1 MARPEQVEAFHMDSD
16 EEEAAEMT
24 DDEEVPL
31 GRVRQAA
38 NLNRLPLH
46 HFLRLIA
53 GGRMMEHGAAAT
65 NEDLVQNL
73 KRGGVIQS
81 ERVHRALQLCARDL
95 FVPAEHREEALLD
108 APIRVESLD
117 FNISAP
123 HMHAT
128 CLEALQLQPGHKASG
143 CDFLDVGSGCGVL
156 TACGAWLVGPLGA
169 AVGFDV
175 RREAVSMGRDNVRRL
190 TADSAEFASGAC
202 PPRIE
207 LQNVFMPSPRWLAHF
222 DRVHVGASCPPDRLG
237 PLLSLLRPEG
247 GLIVVPV
254 APNDLRVIT
263 KKANGAITQKV
274 ISQVRFSDLEVPTDA
289 EVLLATLR
297 SERRQRTAPGHQ
309 PSTFAQDVAAIV
321 GGTPPPSPTL
331 NGNACASSFIP
342 SSSPSTGTRLPFW
355 GAMWRAVPAS
365 VLPLLLPVVPA
376 RPIVVSQVIDG
387 LPATPQASAGDKS
400 WPHRLSKLFSS
411 CSSGSAASGECLMEG
426 EGAGSEG
433 APGSAPASPPPLRLS
448 SDELGEP
455 DCVLEGQGWSIPVH
469 RAVLRQR
476 CDHFRARC
484 GAGWADADSA
494 KVLVPDHF
502 SRQAVASFLHY
513 CYNDSLE
520 QCSDPQEAVAVLH
533 VALFYACP
541 RLIHLCELRLAH
553 LLRGRDRR
561 GGGKQPRGGG
571 AVESDED
578 GLADAAAALLA
589 LADEAGLSHLR
600 AVALD
605 YIVHH
610 YEAVAATE
618 SYQGLSRG
626 QVALVAQEACRSHTH
641 MVAHIRKMADEQPL
655 PEPLY

>member
-1 MARPEQVEAFHMDSD
+1 MDSD

-128 CLEALQLQPGHKASG
+128 CLEALQLQPGHK
-143 CDFLDVGSGCGVL
+143 FLDVGSGCGVL

-190 TADSAEFASGAC
+190 TADSAEFAGGAC

-331 NGNACASSFIP
+331 NGNACASSFVP
-342 SSSPSTGTRLPFW
+342 SSSPST
-355 GAMWRAVPAS
+355 
-365 VLPLLLPVVPA
+365 
-376 RPIVVSQVIDG
+376 VIDG

-411 CSSGSAASGECLMEG
+411 CSSGSAASGDCLMEG

-433 APGSAPASPPPLRLS
+433 APGSAPASPFPLSLS

-455 DCVLEGQGWSIPVH
+455 DCVLAGQGWSIPVH

-484 GAGWADADSA
+484 GAGWADAASA
-494 KVLVPDHF
+494 KVSVPDHF

-626 QVALVAQEACRSHTH
+626 QVALVAQEACRSHAH